1 MTCPHCN
8 GTIKH
13 NGKGCPARKRS
24 GKHLPRHIRAWD
36 CETVEGRIVLFL
48 ACGAD
53 RKPEYLYRAEG
64 LDTETILHWFV
75 SAGARSLNVAFFFD
89 YDVNQLL
96 KQVSPLHLHQLRASG
111 RVTWRGFR
119 IRHVPNKRLTVTRL
133 RDGRSMTIWDVSGW
147 VQCSFVKLCDDWQL
161 GTGAERAY
169 IALMKARRSDLSGE
183 SEEALVRYTTLECAL
198 LSEWMAINLDLHKRL
213 NITLKSYSGAGST
226 AAALLQRQGFVP
238 PEVPPHVQEAAEQ
251 AFFGGR
257 SETSVIGPLEG
268 ALYQYD
274 INSAYPS
281 ALAGLPDLHNAHWFR
296 TRKWN
301 PDLFGFWR
309 VRWQLPKH
317 SCWGLFPI
325 RGARLPTGRRSV
337 SLLYPIE
344 GEGVY
349 CTDEV
354 AAAMEYCPRNIEI
367 VEGIVTEPRGKPF
380 AWIPELAAERLRY
393 KHSGAPEAFV
403 LKVALNSLYGKL
415 AQHSGMHP
423 LQCIPYAAAVTART
437 RAALLRLML
446 PFQHDIVLVATDGI
460 VSRRPLPV
468 EVGPNLGQW
477 EQSEYSGAFIL
488 QAGVYWLGNK
498 VRSRGI
504 DGRALTLA
512 AVREAWAKHG
522 TRAVLTVPTRRVLSY
537 RIACARGKPDL
548 TGTWE
553 DSERAVAFSPAP
565 RRREWRYD
573 GDALLTLPA
582 RVKDYRAQA
591 LIDALLLDEAET
603 DEALEALPDWCFE

>member
-1 MTCPHCN
+1 V
-8 GTIKH
+8 
-13 NGKGCPARKRS
+13 
-24 GKHLPRHIRAWD
+24 D
-36 CETVEGRIVLFL
+36 GRIVLFL

-53 RKPEYLYRAEG
+53 RKPQYLYSATG
-64 LDTETILHWFV
+64 LDAETIFDWFV
-75 SAGARSLNVAFFFD
+75 SEGARSLNIAFFFD

-96 KQVSPLHLHQLRASG
+96 KQVGPLHLQQLRARGS
-111 RVTWRGFR
+111 VVWRGFR
-119 IRHVPNKRLTVTRL
+119 IRHVPSKRFTVTRL

-147 VQCSFVKLCDDWQL
+147 VQCSLVKLCDDWQL

-183 SEEALVRYTTLECAL
+183 TEEALVRYTTLECAL
-198 LSEWMAINLDLHKRL
+198 LSEWMQINLELHKRL
-213 NITLKSYSGAGST
+213 NIKLKSYSGAGST
-226 AAALLQRQGFVP
+226 AAALLQRQGFLPPDVP
-238 PEVPPHVQEAAEQ
+238 DYVQEAAEQ

-257 SETSVIGPLEG
+257 SETSVIGPIEG
-268 ALYQYD
+268 TLYQYD

-281 ALAGLPDLHNAHWFR
+281 ALAELPDLHNARWFR
-296 TRKWN
+296 TSKWD
-301 PDLFGFWR
+301 PHLFGFWR

-317 SCWGLFPI
+317 SCWGLFPV

-354 AAAMEYCPRNIEI
+354 AAAMEFCPKYLEI
-367 VEGIVTEPRGKPF
+367 VEGIVTESRGKPF
-380 AWIPELAAERLRY
+380 AWIKELAAERLRY
-393 KHSGAPEAFV
+393 KRDKAPEAFV

-423 LQCIPYAAAVTART
+423 LQSISYAAAITART
-437 RAALLRLML
+437 RASLLRLML

-468 EVGPNLGQW
+468 EVGSGLGQW
-477 EQSEYSGAFIL
+477 EASEHKNAFIL

-512 AVREAWAKHG
+512 AVQEAWEKHR

-537 RIACARGKPDL
+537 RIACARGKPEL

-553 DSERAVAFSPAP
+553 NSERAVSFSPAP

-591 LIDALLLDEAET
+591 FMDALLIDDMESE
-603 DEALEALPDWCFE
+603 EALEALPDWCFE